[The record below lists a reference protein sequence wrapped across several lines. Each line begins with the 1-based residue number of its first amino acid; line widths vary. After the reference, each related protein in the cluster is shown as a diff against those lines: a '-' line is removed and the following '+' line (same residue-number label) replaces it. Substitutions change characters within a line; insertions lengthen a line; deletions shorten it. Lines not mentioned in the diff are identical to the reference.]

1 MVKVCPEAGGRGAD
15 KAVGTREPEAAE
27 GAESRRSEQVHQ
39 PPSGCHL
46 PCATASRT
54 RPTFRV
60 QFGRKS
66 AICTHS
72 RQVYSSRPF
81 IFKAL
86 EGHHQGPERLKGRR
100 TQLFAR
106 QSRGNASKMNLIL
119 LLGFTQRQA
128 QPKSL
133 CNCLQLTP
141 KHRRPGS
148 FGPADLEVESGTN
161 ESSDDCSAV
170 KHTRIPPLP
179 SGTQGD
185 G

>member
-1 MVKVCPEAGGRGAD
+1 MVNVCPEAGGRGASYRY
-15 KAVGTREPEAAE
+15 KRASGSGGR
-27 GAESRRSEQVHQ
+27 ESRRSEQVHQ
-39 PPSGCHL
+39 PPRAAVCPAPPPPG
-46 PCATASRT
+46 
-54 RPTFRV
+54 RPAFRV

-66 AICTHS
+66 ATRTHS
-72 RQVYSSRPF
+72 QQVYSSRPF

-86 EGHHQGPERLKGRR
+86 EGHHPGPERLQGQRR

-106 QSRGNASKMNLIL
+106 QSRGDASKMNLVL

-141 KHRRPGS
+141 KHRRPGR

-170 KHTRIPPLP
+170 RHTRIPPLP
-179 SGTQGD
+179 SGTRGD

>member
-1 MVKVCPEAGGRGAD
+1 MVNVCPEAGGRGASYRY
-15 KAVGTREPEAAE
+15 KRASGS
-27 GAESRRSEQVHQ
+27 GGSGEQEVRAS
-39 PPSGCHL
+39 PSATSGCRL
-46 PCATASRT
+46 PWPPPPG
-54 RPTFRV
+54 RPAFRV

-66 AICTHS
+66 ATCTHS
-72 RQVYSSRPF
+72 HQVYSSRPF

-86 EGHHQGPERLKGRR
+86 EGHHPGPERLQGQRR

-106 QSRGNASKMNLIL
+106 QSRGDASKMNLVL

-141 KHRRPGS
+141 KHRRPGR

-170 KHTRIPPLP
+170 RHTRIPPLP
-179 SGTQGD
+179 SGTRGD